1 MRSGMSSS
9 ARALHIALA
18 RLVATSLGVL
28 VMTAEVADS
37 AEAQSSIYYSDT
49 DADNDDFWGEDNT
62 SSNGTTST
70 ARTTVRWSTA
80 TVSTTSPQESTC
92 PGGEWICRSDDNSA
106 DEDCSW
112 ECVLFTTSSTTTSK
126 ASITTSSATQTTTAT
141 ATATHTTNTFTSSTS
156 TTSPPV
162 VYTLSPTTT
171 TTTKTTTTTYIGYS
185 GTTVKVAGSLKIAVS
200 NAEAFI
206 GDESAVEA
214 IATVLGLF
222 CAVPHTQVSVTM
234 SLYSD
239 RRLAEAPASPR
250 EITNGEAPNQNQQ
263 NRNHQ
268 QQRNRV
274 PHLEQLQAGSTSG
287 ARHIDARNEA
297 FKPFPTLAAAEE
309 EEGINTEE
317 EEEEAKEAANDSA
330 FDRPEGEPRVLTSG
344 SVQVDF
350 TIEVLQSG
358 LSKVMSYL
366 EATTTSLV
374 SESLI
379 EELESRSTTLA
390 TTYEVQVWDIGVPS
404 LSTESS
410 SADNDDAGPDVG
422 LIVGLSI
429 GGALLIVCCV
439 GGGFY
444 WRHRIELDKRR
455 NRRIKRKR
463 KDKGTHNR
471 EPMNLLQAEAYG
483 KGEQVIDID
492 SQYGSDSD
500 QASHDAEGLSRQSPL
515 PQPHGGRALAP
526 PAGHQ
531 RQAASTPALIAAM
544 QEAAEAAD
552 GGADWHQGPRP
563 TTMGDPHRT
572 RRA

>member
-1 MRSGMSSS
+1 MGPQRRFPKRGTVLAGGSMRSGMSSS

-317 EEEEAKEAANDSA
+317 EEEEAKSA
-330 FDRPEGEPRVLTSG
+330 T
-344 SVQVDF
+344 
-350 TIEVLQSG
+350 
-358 LSKVMSYL
+358 
-366 EATTTSLV
+366 
-374 SESLI
+374 
-379 EELESRSTTLA
+379 
-390 TTYEVQVWDIGVPS
+390 
-404 LSTESS
+404 
-410 SADNDDAGPDVG
+410 
-422 LIVGLSI
+422 
-429 GGALLIVCCV
+429 GAPWP
-439 GGGFY
+439 F
-444 WRHRIELDKRR
+444 W
-455 NRRIKRKR
+455 
-463 KDKGTHNR
+463 
-471 EPMNLLQAEAYG
+471 
-483 KGEQVIDID
+483 
-492 SQYGSDSD
+492 
-500 QASHDAEGLSRQSPL
+500 
-515 PQPHGGRALAP
+515 
-526 PAGHQ
+526 
-531 RQAASTPALIAAM
+531 
-544 QEAAEAAD
+544 
-552 GGADWHQGPRP
+552 
-563 TTMGDPHRT
+563 
-572 RRA
+572 